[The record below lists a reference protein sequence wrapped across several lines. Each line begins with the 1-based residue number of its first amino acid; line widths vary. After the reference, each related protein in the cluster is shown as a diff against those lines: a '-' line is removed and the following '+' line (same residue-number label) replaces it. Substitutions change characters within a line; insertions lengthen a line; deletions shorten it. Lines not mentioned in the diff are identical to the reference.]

1 MLEDAE
7 KTLVMEDGKIMHSG
21 SYNEINKISER
32 QETEPYE
39 DELESEINES
49 DSSVKITDI
58 AIKTT
63 EINLVKNLDE

>member
-1 MLEDAE
+1 
-7 KTLVMEDGKIMHSG
+7 MEDGKIMHTG

-49 DSSVKITDI
+49 DSSLKITDI